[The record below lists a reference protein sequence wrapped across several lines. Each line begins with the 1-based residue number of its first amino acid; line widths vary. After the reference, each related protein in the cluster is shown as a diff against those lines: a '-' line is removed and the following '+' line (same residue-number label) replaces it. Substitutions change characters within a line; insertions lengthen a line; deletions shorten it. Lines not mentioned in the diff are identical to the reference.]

1 MRGGSAEWTADRPVE
16 VQRMGGCYPPS
27 GPTELDI
34 VWRCWAFCLR
44 RWARVLRGAMKSDG
58 VTGVVPGV
66 VTGVVPGVMDA
77 CGSSCDMLRDMARS
91 LGRAGRPELAGA
103 SLLLLLLILQRGADA
118 PEAREGGFSCKGW
131 SGWEEVP
138 PEVPLIRL
146 VRGSDSWSNRESDT
160 DIPVERLIAE
170 PRWTDEADEELRN
183 DDGETPGVDDLWSRW
198 MGIVGIR
205 SVRLRRPP
213 DKPDGPPNTAD
224 VDCVI
229 RSSPVRSTL
238 TLTILLIAYFWVDL
252 RFSIE
257 SISFWFRIFLP
268 LQSG

>member
-1 MRGGSAEWTADRPVE
+1 MAGKPEW

-44 RWARVLRGAMKSDG
+44 RWARVLLGAMKSDG
-58 VTGVVPGV
+58 VTGAVPGVVPGV
-66 VTGVVPGVMDA
+66 VDA
-77 CGSSCDMLRDMARS
+77 SGGSCDMLRDMARS
-91 LGRAGRPELAGA
+91 LGRAGRPELPGA
-103 SLLLLLLILQRGADA
+103 DLLLLLLKLQRGADA
-118 PEAREGGFSCKGW
+118 PEARKGFPPEDGFSCKGW

-146 VRGSDSWSNRESDT
+146 VRGSASWSNRESDT
-160 DIPVERLIAE
+160 DIPVERLIVE

-213 DKPDGPPNTAD
+213 PDKPNGPPNTAD

-229 RSSPVRSTL
+229 KSSPTRSTFTVIVTTAVTLL
-238 TLTILLIAYFWVDL
+238 TSIIIVQYRLRIDIFVSDSLLL
-252 RFSIE
+252 
-257 SISFWFRIFLP
+257 
-268 LQSG
+268 